1 MFKDIINELKE
12 DFSVRSKRSVAG
24 SNVKD
29 TELQYIIQE
38 LASLQV

>member
-12 DFSVRSKRSVAG
+12 DFSVRRKRSVAG